1 MSVMNDHHH
10 KAMDQAARGLYERME
25 GNEQDA
31 ARFFAVALDFELQAL
46 DELTDTIEPTHS
58 VLHRSAATLA
68 LDCGEI
74 RLAERL
80 AARALAEEPPADIA
94 DELREV
100 LKQANFLW
108 RLRQTEV
115 ELGDDGMQLSAVGQ
129 HVGLGVVLWEDFNER
144 VGDTFKLLHRIIARN
159 LNLPFRERGPLPR
172 SITRSY
178 PQLLSAPRS
187 GSFVVTLKLGQP
199 TQRHLP
205 GMSTAS
211 EYFDEFLDLME
222 MVNSSDIDSIHKRIP
237 DKAYVNNFLGLAK
250 KIAPDGDRVSQ
261 VRFTVQ
267 RAGANRHV
275 SVTRSKSQLTDLK
288 IPEPPEPEAKPDE
301 ISGILRFADVTRDNK
316 NKIKIIDEK
325 DKSHEIEVPEGLM
338 NDIVRPMWGLDVVVK
353 GIRIGSRFELQEIE
367 PQ

>member
-10 KAMDQAARGLYERME
+10 KAMDQAARGLYERLQ
-25 GNEQDA
+25 GNDQDA
-31 ARFFAVALDFELQAL
+31 TKFFALALDFELQAL
-46 DELTDTIEPTHS
+46 HELTDPIEPTHS

-74 RLAERL
+74 RLAEQL
-80 AARALAEEPPADIA
+80 AARALAAEPPADIA

-115 ELGDDGMQLSAVGQ
+115 ELGDDGMQMSAVGQ
-129 HVGLGVVLWEDFNER
+129 SVGLGVVLWEDFNER
-144 VGDTFKLLHRIIARN
+144 VGDTFRLLHRIIARN
-159 LNLPFRERGPLPR
+159 LKLPFRERGPLPR
-172 SITRSY
+172 AITGSY
-178 PQLLSAPRS
+178 PQLLSAPQS
-187 GSFVVTLKLGQP
+187 GSFIVTLKLGQP

-205 GMSTAS
+205 GMSAS
-211 EYFDEFLDLME
+211 AEYIDEFLDLME
-222 MVNSSDIDSIHKRIP
+222 MVNNSDIESIHKRIP

-275 SVTRSKSQLTDLK
+275 SVTKSKSQLTDLK
-288 IPEPPEPEAKPDE
+288 IPKPPAPESKPAE
-301 ISGILRFADVTRDNK
+301 ISGVLRFADATRDNR
-316 NKIKIIDEK
+316 NKIKVIDK
-325 DKSHEIEVPEGLM
+325 KNTSHEIDVPEGWM
-338 NDIVRPMWGLDVVVK
+338 DDIVRPLWGLDVVVK
-353 GIRIGSRFELQEIE
+353 GIRTGTKIELQEIE